1 MNRGLKIFAAVIY
14 YVAICVLGIFLAIL
28 LPRMYSY
35 SMPIEAIDS
44 SLANGDYS
52 NAMRLIGGYYDRQ
65 YVYSSEKDGKKIVI
79 FASCILEQKEV
90 DGNMIDDA
98 KITKAY
104 SGFLFNVK
112 NDYDV
117 KSEENNQTKLV
128 CKSESDVVYNYKLIN
143 YDYDNNDSNDTIMT
157 LVDYDFIYFGITNE
171 MVTDIDVLEFVDKEG
186 KSFVKFE
193 NLDLDFDEA
202 FFDDV
207 NDFVNEYNN
216 DYASTNLEK
225 LDREFRSKSDNYQ
238 MGYFDDIK
246 KRAEK
251 KATTIVLIYFAVAFL
266 IGDVLVGKRY
276 LIKLIRKIVIAIKK
290 KKNPN
295 YETEDEKKFN
305 DYYTQL
311 TIVLKVPSDCDASF
325 VITYHNEYSDIEFML
340 TKVDGYKVTKRVH
353 AGVYVNPFVE
363 CEGYSSV
370 NMPEKLEVK
379 GFTKTYEIEF
389 VKD

>member
-1 MNRGLKIFAAVIY
+1 
-14 YVAICVLGIFLAIL
+14 
-28 LPRMYSY
+28 
-35 SMPIEAIDS
+35 MPIEAIDS
-44 SLANGDYS
+44 SLASGDYS

-65 YVYSSEKDGKKIVI
+65 CVYSSEKDGKKIII

-90 DGNMIDDA
+90 DGNMIDGA

-117 KSEENNQTKLV
+117 RSEENNQTKLV

-171 MVTDIDVLEFVDKEG
+171 MLSDVDTLEFIDKDG
-186 KSFVKFE
+186 NSFAKFE

-251 KATTIVLIYFAVAFL
+251 KATTIVLIYFAFAFL
-266 IGDVLVGKRY
+266 IGDVLVGKR
-276 LIKLIRKIVIAIKK
+276 
-290 KKNPN
+290 
-295 YETEDEKKFN
+295 
-305 DYYTQL
+305 
-311 TIVLKVPSDCDASF
+311 
-325 VITYHNEYSDIEFML
+325 
-340 TKVDGYKVTKRVH
+340 
-353 AGVYVNPFVE
+353 
-363 CEGYSSV
+363 
-370 NMPEKLEVK
+370 
-379 GFTKTYEIEF
+379 
-389 VKD
+389 